1 MPDSFQGFA
10 PESFRFFRDL
20 ARNNNK
26 PWFDAHRDLY
36 ETHAVGVFR
45 SLLATLQPFLLELN
59 SNFEVS
65 GKTNANFSRI
75 NRDIR
80 FSKDKA
86 PYKSNYYLYLYD
98 ARRSRKTDGYL
109 YVGLSA
115 DCLTVGF
122 AMYSAWSRGNTSA
135 LETIFRPHF
144 TKERALFD
152 RVLERSVRA
161 KRYETYWHRMEK
173 GDWAQHPGLPRA
185 DEDWLTLQGWIV
197 RKVFQ
202 PQDRRVGSPAL
213 AGQIDNI
220 FRDLYPLYV
229 FTSQASPRWQQE
241 VKKRLL

>member
-1 MPDSFQGFA
+1 MADSFQGFA

-20 ARNNNK
+20 AKNNHK

-36 ETHAVGVFR
+36 ETHVVGAFR
-45 SLLATLQPFLLELN
+45 SLLATLEPFLLELN
-59 SNFEVS
+59 PNFQIS

-86 PYKSNYYLYLYD
+86 PYKPNYYLLVYD
-98 ARRSRKTDGYL
+98 ARRSCKTDGYL

-122 AMYSAWSRGNTSA
+122 ATYSAWGRGDKSA
-135 LETIFRPHF
+135 LETVFRPHF
-144 TKERALFD
+144 SKERALFN
-152 RVLERSVRA
+152 RVLDSSVRS

-173 GDWAQHPGLPRA
+173 GNWTQHPGLPRA
-185 DEDWLTLQGWIV
+185 DEDWLSLQAWIV
-197 RKVFQ
+197 RKVL
-202 PQDRRVGSPAL
+202 PCRGRGVGSPAL
-213 AGQIDNI
+213 AGQIENI

-229 FTSQASPRWQQE
+229 FTSHSSPRWRQE
-241 VKKRLL
+241 LKRQLR